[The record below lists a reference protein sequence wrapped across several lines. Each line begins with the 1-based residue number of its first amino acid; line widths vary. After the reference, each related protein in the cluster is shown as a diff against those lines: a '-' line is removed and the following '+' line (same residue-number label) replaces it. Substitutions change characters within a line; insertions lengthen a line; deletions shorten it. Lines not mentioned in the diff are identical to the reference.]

1 MSPDIN
7 SLPPSRSTS
16 ASPRQRRNLSSL
28 LDTLAPTI
36 PTQSISSSGVS
47 STTSP
52 SMSSNNNNNN
62 NNNNNHPNGSNM
74 TTDLP
79 RRHHPI
85 AVSERRRSGNLNL
98 NSGNNSYSESGIGE
112 MPSPSEHRS
121 SFGHGLRTSSPSNLG
136 GSPIIGTGDPHH
148 QRAPSLGELHQEL
161 EQEQEAQVNRLLQT
175 IRSQQAR
182 LQHLEQQHHQQS
194 AIDDATPSSERST
207 SFPPAAALSN
217 AGSRTS
223 TQLPSSLSSR
233 RPSQV
238 HSPSLRPIDPY
249 PDTLEW
255 IPGPGEGLARRGSR
269 GESSFYQAEATTLAR
284 ENQMLRLRIRELERQ
299 VSDLSTNAST
309 QGLSATSSG
318 PQTLGAPAVGD
329 PQAATTGG
337 GSDGELS
344 DKT

>member
-1 MSPDIN
+1 MCPDIN

-16 ASPRQRRNLSSL
+16 ASPRQRRNPPSL
-28 LDTLAPTI
+28 LDTLSPTI
-36 PTQSISSSGVS
+36 PTQTLS
-47 STTSP
+47 STGASNTILP
-52 SMSSNNNNNN
+52 SMS
-62 NNNNNHPNGSNM
+62 NNHTNGSNM
-74 TTDLP
+74 TPELP

-98 NSGNNSYSESGIGE
+98 SSSNNSYDSGTGE
-112 MPSPSEHRS
+112 LPSPSDHRS
-121 SFGHGLRTSSPSNLG
+121 SISHGLRTASPSNLG

-175 IRSQQAR
+175 IRTQQVR
-182 LQHLEQQHHQQS
+182 LQHLEQQHQQS
-194 AIDDATPSSERST
+194 AIDDVTPSSERST

-233 RPSQV
+233 RPSQA
-238 HSPSLRPIDPY
+238 HSPSLRPTESLL

-255 IPGPGEGLARRGSR
+255 IPGPGEGAGRRGSR

-284 ENQMLRLRIRELERQ
+284 ENQMLRLRVRELERQ
-299 VSDLSTNAST
+299 VSELSTNAST
-309 QGLSATSSG
+309 RGLSVHPAPFSQGLTV
-318 PQTLGAPAVGD
+318 P
-329 PQAATTGG
+329 TTGG
-337 GSDGELS
+337 SQVVTGAGSDGELS